1 MLDSGVQFTE
11 NTDAAREGGTVARTT
26 VPSSTEVKPVNLPD
40 DQSTKAVSVR
50 MRFEVFKRDDFTC
63 RYCGRKSPDVV
74 LEVDHVVP
82 VCEGG
87 TNDSMNLVTSCWDCN
102 RGKAGVPLTRIL
114 TGEDPHDKA
123 IELLERER
131 QLQEY
136 NRVLDRER
144 QYREARA
151 WELVR
156 YWLDEQGLLT
166 EKQRACEEALTIGR
180 QDFGWLKSALKWCP
194 DQQIKEFMDVAI
206 ARRLTK
212 NMRYVAG
219 CCRNWRYER
228 LAERPP
234 DSDDGAY

>member
-1 MLDSGVQFTE
+1 MAL
-11 NTDAAREGGTVARTT
+11 
-26 VPSSTEVKPVNLPD
+26 
-40 DQSTKAVSVR
+40 SVR
-50 MRFEVFKRDDFTC
+50 TRFEIFKRDDYTC

-82 VCEGG
+82 QCDGG
-87 TNDSMNLVTSCWDCN
+87 NDDPMNLVTACWDCN
-102 RGKAGVPLTRIL
+102 RGKAGVPLTHVL

-136 NRVLDRER
+136 NRVLERER
-144 QYREARA
+144 YEREQAA
-151 WELVR
+151 WRLSE

-166 EKQRACEEALTIGR
+166 EKQKQDNSWTIGR
-180 QDFGWLKSALKWCP
+180 QDFAWLKSALKWCP
-194 DQQIKEFMDVAI
+194 EQQIKEFMDVAI
-206 ARRLTK
+206 GKRLTK

-228 LAERPP
+228 LAEKPAT
-234 DSDDGAY
+234 DYDDAY